1 MGMGPLGMGLGVSSG
16 LAGSSGG
23 DDHSPL
29 DRFDATAAGSSG
41 LQVGSIDGSNPF
53 GLLTQ
58 SSAAKR
64 HGADTSGDRGS
75 GGHKRLATA
84 TAGLKASGSGGGA
97 AVDKLSGSDARV
109 DDHGK
114 RSVDRD
120 HATSGASGREKGMTT
135 TGGGGGGGA
144 MGGIGRTSSGGN
156 RTRSFSAADT
166 GLTSV
171 SASALLSPISMSPSS
186 PAVASPSSYYLS
198 SRDESIPAPRTCGVC
213 FGVGTHPTPHPL
225 RVSCMST
232 HAKC

>member
-84 TAGLKASGSGGGA
+84 TAGLKAAGSSGGA
-97 AVDKLSGSDARV
+97 AVDNLSGSDARV
-109 DDHGK
+109 DIDRDHSK
-114 RSVDRD
+114 RSVP
-120 HATSGASGREKGMTT
+120 ATSSGASGREKGMIT
-135 TGGGGGGGA
+135 TGGGGGSA
-144 MGGIGRTSSGGN
+144 MGGIGRTSSGGS
-156 RTRSFSAADT
+156 RTRSFSATDT

-171 SASALLSPISMSPSS
+171 SASALLSPTSMSPSS

-198 SRDESIPAPRTCGVC
+198 SRDEAIPAPRTCGVC
-213 FGVGTHPTPHPL
+213 FGVGTPPTPAW
-225 RVSCMST
+225 VVCMST
-232 HAKC
+232 RARKC